1 MISRRGKRTFRDK
14 SDLKFPAK
22 SLSVLFFFLRIT
34 TIFFRIRKTNSALC
48 KLKKK
53 NINTVN
59 ESVSVSCQTDI
70 DQLAMEELVKNV
82 AISKIENKRFF
93 KTKTTTTTEAGMK
106 RKLIMDNVLYNDESM
121 KFYTGLPTLTCLMA
135 IFNILKPLADKLKYW
150 DNNKGSRVNF
160 QKKPS
165 VKKIGKKRRLTTF
178 QEFILTLVILRQ
190 GLLVQHLS
198 DVIAISKYSVSKV

>member
-22 SLSVLFFFLRIT
+22 SLSVFFFFKDHDD
-34 TIFFRIRKTNSALC
+34 IFQYKENKFSSLQTE
-48 KLKKK
+48 KK

-70 DQLAMEELVKNV
+70 DQLEMEELVKNV
-82 AISKIENKRFF
+82 AISKIESKRFF
-93 KTKTTTTTEAGMK
+93 ETKTTTSEAGMK

-135 IFNILKPLADKLKYW
+135 IFNILKPLADDLKYW

-178 QEFILTLVILRQ
+178 QEFILTLVRLRQ